1 MTLGQTFW
9 LYQCAPAKV
18 RGAIAESFE
27 NLYADSHRHRLPEK
41 TINAKKLDT
50 IYQRMRQFRNICA
63 HDERLYC
70 AHPHDRNASVWQLI
84 QDFMFVVDK
93 KRYQEFLQRV
103 NSLVRDLRKDLSGY
117 WDVVVREMG
126 FTDFESEMSEYMS
139 KIEKL

>member
-1 MTLGQTFW
+1 MGSDQRHDPRSDFLA
-9 LYQCAPAKV
+9 LSM
-18 RGAIAESFE
+18 RSREGA
-27 NLYADSHRHRLPEK
+27 R
-41 TINAKKLDT
+41 
-50 IYQRMRQFRNICA
+50 
-63 HDERLYC
+63 YC

-103 NSLVRDLRKDLSGY
+103 GSLVRDLREDLSGY